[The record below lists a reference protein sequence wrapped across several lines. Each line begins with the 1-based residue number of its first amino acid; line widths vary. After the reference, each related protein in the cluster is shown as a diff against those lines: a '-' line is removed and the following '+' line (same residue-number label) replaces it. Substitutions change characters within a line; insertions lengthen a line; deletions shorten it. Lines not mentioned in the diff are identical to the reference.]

1 VRLSR
6 ALIHLALPGL
16 LGLPALLGLA
26 VGCNGEAP
34 VHEQTYR
41 TQKAQALALAD
52 RSKNQRDVLAAL
64 LEVHALREDDRA
76 INHRLGRV
84 YADMKLHELSLH
96 HFDLA
101 WRAQPDD
108 AETLLSIVRLE
119 IRLGMLAEAEE
130 HVQPLLD
137 DALFRGEGLYEL
149 AVVRDQQGR
158 RDEALVL
165 VADISG
171 LSPEQAYRCASLHG
185 RFLLEAGETDGARER
200 FAASLVG
207 RGDYKEALKGMAD
220 SLRRL
225 GRTDEAAR
233 WDRIL
238 ELIVELTDSVYM
250 RSIQAAPQ
258 RIAVLKELNAI
269 YPEWVDGYRRL
280 AELNVKLGNAEQAC
294 AAIEAFL
301 TNHPDVPA
309 GQAAGLRAR
318 YCAGKRP

>member
-1 VRLSR
+1 VSLSR
-6 ALIHLALPGL
+6 ALCRLILPTALALS
-16 LGLPALLGLA
+16 AA
-26 VGCNGEAP
+26 CNGEPP
-34 VHEQTYR
+34 VDEQAY
-41 TQKAQALALAD
+41 KARKQQALALAD
-52 RSKNQRDVLAAL
+52 QSKNQRDVLEAL
-64 LEVHALREDDRA
+64 IDVHALREDDYA

-84 YADMKLHELSLH
+84 YADMKLHEQSLH

-101 WRAQPDD
+101 WRAKPEDT
-108 AETLLSIVRLE
+108 ETLLSIVRLE

-130 HVQPLLD
+130 HLQPLLA

-149 AVVRDQQGR
+149 AIIRDQQGR

-165 VADISG
+165 VADLGG
-171 LSPEQAYRCASLHG
+171 LTPEQGYRCASLHG
-185 RFLLEAGETDGARER
+185 RFLLESGDTYAARER
-200 FAASLVG
+200 FAAALFG

-225 GRTDEAAR
+225 GRGDEAAR

-258 RIAVLKELNAI
+258 RIAVLEELNRI

-280 AELNVKLGNAEQAC
+280 AELHVKLGNAEQAC

-301 TNHPDVPA
+301 RNHPEVPA
-309 GQAAGLRAR
+309 GQASGLRAR
-318 YCAGKRP
+318 YCAGRRP